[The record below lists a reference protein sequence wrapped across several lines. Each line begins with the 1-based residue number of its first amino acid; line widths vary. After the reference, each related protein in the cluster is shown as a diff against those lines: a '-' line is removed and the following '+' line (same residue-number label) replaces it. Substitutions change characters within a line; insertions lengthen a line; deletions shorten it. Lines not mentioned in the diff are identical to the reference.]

1 MDKWHD
7 IIPSAKIFLTYSD
20 TITRK
25 VKKASFS
32 EAKKAMFRRQDIRK
46 GYQKYHHVDKTGLV
60 AKMIIAEHA
69 TRI

>member
-7 IIPSAKIFLTYSD
+7 IIPSAKIFLTHSD
-20 TITRK
+20 TLRK

-46 GYQKYHHVDKTGLV
+46 GYQKYHDVDKTGLV